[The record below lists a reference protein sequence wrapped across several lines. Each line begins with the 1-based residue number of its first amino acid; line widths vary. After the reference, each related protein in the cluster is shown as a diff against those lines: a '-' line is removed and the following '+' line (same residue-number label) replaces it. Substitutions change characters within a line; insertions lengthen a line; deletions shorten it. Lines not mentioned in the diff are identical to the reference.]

1 MVISPLDDSLVTLDT
16 SENIVFAEGGSKTV
30 NADGADSYTWYD
42 SNNREIGNSRS
53 VTLTEE
59 GTYLLI
65 ATIGTCEIQKTL
77 TVTYKDT
84 FKVPNVISVNGDGIN
99 DLWVLPNS
107 YSKNPEI
114 NVIIY
119 DPKGQEVLNVMG
131 YQNNWPPSSM
141 AFTKQNMVYYYKI
154 RDAKEVLKQG
164 TITIIR

>member
-1 MVISPLDDSLVTLDT
+1 YI
-16 SENIVFAEGGSKTV
+16 
-30 NADGADSYTWYD
+30 WYD
-42 SNNREIGNSRS
+42 SNNQVIGNSPS
-53 VTLTEE
+53 ATLTGE
-59 GTYLLI
+59 GAYLLI
-65 ATIGTCEIQKTL
+65 ATVGTCDVQKTL

-119 DPKGQEVLNVMG
+119 DPNGQEVLNVTD
-131 YQNNWPPSSM
+131 YQNNWPSSST
-141 AFTKQNMVYYYKI
+141 AFIKQNMVYYYKI
-154 RDAKEVLKQG
+154 RDAEKVLKQG